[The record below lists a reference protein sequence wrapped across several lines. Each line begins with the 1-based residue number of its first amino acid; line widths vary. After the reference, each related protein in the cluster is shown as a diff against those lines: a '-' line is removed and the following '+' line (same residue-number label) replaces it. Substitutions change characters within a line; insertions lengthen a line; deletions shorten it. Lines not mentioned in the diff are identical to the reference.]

1 MAKIEKSKY
10 RQILGAWGES
20 RAADFLQQQGLTLLG
35 KNFRTAAGEIDLIVQ
50 DGDEL
55 VFVEVKT
62 RSSADFG
69 YPEEAVTET
78 KIEHLLEASES
89 YLLEHLDVQ
98 SWRLDVIAIQG
109 KPGEDAPEIEWFKD
123 VR

>member
-35 KNFRTAAGEIDLIVQ
+35 KNFRTAAGEIDLIAQ

-89 YLLEHLDVQ
+89 YLLEHLEVQ

-109 KPGEDAPEIEWFKD
+109 KPGEDTPEIEWFKD

>member
-35 KNFRTAAGEIDLIVQ
+35 KNFRTAAGEIDLIAQ

-78 KIEHLLEASES
+78 KIEHLLEVSES
-89 YLLEHLDVQ
+89 YLLEHLEVQ
-98 SWRLDVIAIQG
+98 SWRLDVVAIQG